1 MSKKH
6 VFLSFRTTPKNQK
19 NLNEIKIK
27 YNLTIGEIVHRM
39 ISHFAESEDAK
50 KTIDKLMKQMANFDI
65 GDRVK
70 HKLFGEG
77 DIVDIDA
84 GNSAKL
90 TIAFEE
96 GRKVIMSS
104 FVKLL
109 K

>member
-27 YNLTIGEIVHRM
+27 YDLTIGEIVHRM
-39 ISHFAESEDAK
+39 ISHFSESEDGK

-77 DIVDIDA
+77 TIVDIA
-84 GNSAKL
+84 EGNSANL
-90 TIAFEE
+90 TIIFED
-96 GRKVIMSS
+96 GKKVIKSS
-104 FVKLL
+104 FVKLV